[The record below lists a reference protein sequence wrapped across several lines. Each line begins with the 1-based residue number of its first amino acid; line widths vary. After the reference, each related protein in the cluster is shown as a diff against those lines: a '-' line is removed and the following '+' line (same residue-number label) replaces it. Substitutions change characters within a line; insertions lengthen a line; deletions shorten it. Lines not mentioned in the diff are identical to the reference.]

1 VRFACLCVLLCCSA
15 GAAHATAVT
24 SAYIFSAFSSPGSPT
39 ATPFTFTGLGKY
51 GYQLNFGP
59 GSPVATSVSHLGSGN
74 NVVER
79 IQKPLTFHSKS
90 GTINANE
97 GSSAASATRVN
108 KEIAKLDDVG
118 FVPDGVPDAA
128 LNVDFTNGSW
138 VLFNSPGT
146 TQRPLSNLM
155 IAEDAGLDPFKLTY
169 VKNGVST
176 VLFDGFSSY
185 AANTLL
191 NTGYFQTEDS
201 VTPGSVLKVDQVFLF
216 EFDQPLVGGY
226 FKISETQNFGGTS
239 LEIDFAGGTVPE
251 PSTYILMMTVGTML
265 AGLILR
271 RRSKRVLIPDASGR
285 N

>member
-1 VRFACLCVLLCCSA
+1 M
-15 GAAHATAVT
+15 ATAVS
-24 SAYIFSAFSSPGSPT
+24 SAYIFSSFSSPGSPT
-39 ATPFTFTGLGKY
+39 TTPFTFTGLGKY
-51 GYQLNFGP
+51 GYQLNFG
-59 GSPVATSVSHLGSGN
+59 SSSSVVTSVSHLGSGN

-90 GTINANE
+90 GTINPNE
-97 GSSAASATRVN
+97 GSNASSATRVN
-108 KEIAKLDDVG
+108 SEIGRLDDVG

-138 VLFNSPGT
+138 VQFNSPGT
-146 TQRPLSNLM
+146 AQRPLYNLM

-169 VKNGVST
+169 VKNGIST
-176 VLFDGFSSY
+176 VLFDGFSTY

-191 NTGYFQTEDS
+191 NTGHFQTEDTVS
-201 VTPGSVLKVDQVFLF
+201 PGAVLKVDQVFLF

-226 FKISETQNFGGTS
+226 FKISETLNFGGTS

-251 PSTYILMMTVGTML
+251 PSTYILMTTVGAIL
-265 AGLILR
+265 AGLRFR
-271 RRSKRVLIPDASGR
+271 RRSKRALIQDVSG